1 MLRSIFKESL
11 KIMKISAKS
20 LKNKTVFNIGTG
32 REAKVFA
39 KYGPF
44 SYPFRH
50 GQRNSQRNKK
60 KPKMIPKFIKS

>member
-39 KYGPF
+39 KYGALVT
-44 SYPFRH
+44 H
-50 GQRNSQRNKK
+50 LDMGKETVKEIKK
-60 KPKMIPKFIKS
+60 SRR